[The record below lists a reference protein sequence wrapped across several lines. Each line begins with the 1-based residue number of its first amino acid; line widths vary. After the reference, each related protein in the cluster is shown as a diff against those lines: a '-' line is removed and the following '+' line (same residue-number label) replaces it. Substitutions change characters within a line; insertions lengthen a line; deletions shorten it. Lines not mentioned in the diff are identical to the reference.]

1 MVEPLSL
8 PVEGSQEPA
17 VGLIL
22 SAAVSKIQLCLPKIQ
37 TGQMPKGVAALRG

>member
-8 PVEGSQEPA
+8 PMEGSQEPA
-17 VGLIL
+17 AGLIL
-22 SAAVSKIQLCLPKIQ
+22 AAAVSKSQLCPPKIQ